1 MTPLS
6 VASGGLLDR
15 GALPALC
22 IAVHGLLHGTV
33 IPPQPEASHQPG
45 GGYYRPII
53 YLDEEGRPVSLEERR
68 RQREAT
74 TDPVSEEPPVALSQ
88 DVMQALMAGLPGA
101 DPAQLLAMLES
112 VERRLMWSDF
122 DRQSAAE
129 VAAQDD
135 EALALLMLL

>member
-1 MTPLS
+1 MSFVTAFQP
-6 VASGGLLDR
+6 
-15 GALPALC
+15 GAFQANAFQ
-22 IAVHGLLHGTV
+22 IADIV
-33 IPPQPEASHQPG
+33 PPVTEYRQPG
-45 GGYYRPII
+45 GGYYRPVI

-74 TDPVSEEPPVALSQ
+74 DAEIDVPPVALSPE
-88 DVMQALMAGLPGA
+88 VLRALLAGVPGA
-101 DPAQLLAMLES
+101 DPAQLLAMLDS
-112 VERRLMWSDF
+112 AERRLLWADF